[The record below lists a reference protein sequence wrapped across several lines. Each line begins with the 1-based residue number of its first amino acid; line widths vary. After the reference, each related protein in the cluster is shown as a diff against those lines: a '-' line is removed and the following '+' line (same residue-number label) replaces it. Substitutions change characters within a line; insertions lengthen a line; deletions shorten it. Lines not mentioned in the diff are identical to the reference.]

1 MHVPHKLSMFPTHG
15 ACIPHK
21 GMFLTHCPCF
31 PHTGYVSQTQ
41 SMFPTHEA
49 CFTYMGHVSH
59 THGMFL
65 QTSLKFF
72 PQSSLLK
79 IFKSSLLKFSKSSL
93 LSFSKSSL
101 LNVSKIV
108 CCHHF
113 LKLIHATIALFLSL
127 TKQVLNLTAGAWY
140 PDKLITSKII
150 EYAQFMGNIL
160 NLW

>member
-1 MHVPHKLSMFPTHG
+1 MFPTHG

-41 SMFPTHEA
+41 SMFPTYEA

-65 QTSLKFF
+65 QTSLKFYS
-72 PQSSLLK
+72 QSSLLK
-79 IFKSSLLKFSKSSL
+79 ISKSSL

-113 LKLIHATIALFLSL
+113 LKLIHARIALFLSL
-127 TKQVLNLTAGAWY
+127 TKQVLNLTAGAQY
-140 PDKLITSKII
+140 PDKMIASKI
-150 EYAQFMGNIL
+150 Y
-160 NLW
+160 